1 MFDEVP
7 KYDGVTGPSTYV
19 FTFVCFAVG
28 FFVPTVLSAG
38 KIQYD
43 DSEGAGFSPVTRM
56 PDGKIGI
63 SEFGLST
70 FGFVLLFV
78 IGGALVGLA
87 WLVRYVRLH

>member
-1 MFDEVP
+1 MKFP
-7 KYDGVTGPSTYV
+7 KYDGVTGPSTHV
-19 FTFVCFAVG
+19 FTLVCFAVG
-28 FFVPTVLSAG
+28 LFVLTVLSAG

-43 DSEGAGFSPVTRM
+43 DRDGPGFNPMTRM

-78 IGGALVGLA
+78 IGGVLVGLA
-87 WLVRYVRLH
+87 WLVRYDRLH